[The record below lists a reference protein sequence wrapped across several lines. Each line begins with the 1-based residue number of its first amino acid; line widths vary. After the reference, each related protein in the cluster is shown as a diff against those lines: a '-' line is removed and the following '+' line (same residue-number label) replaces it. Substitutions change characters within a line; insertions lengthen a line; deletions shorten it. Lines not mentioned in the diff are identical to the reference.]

1 VMAPRPGRAVAEL
14 AVDAP
19 YPRDQNFRTS
29 VEYAV
34 FCRRASQAVAQAMAA
49 GGEP

>member
-1 VMAPRPGRAVAEL
+1 MAPRPGRLFSEV

-29 VEYAV
+29 VEYAAL
-34 FCRRASQAVAQAMAA
+34 CRRASDALGEAMAA
-49 GGEP
+49 GGEE